1 MRNRNLITALI
12 LVFSGRCAMATPPA
26 CRGPERLEQQVRNH
40 PAAAA
45 WAALGAWFGEQQQFI
60 CAVSAF
66 QAAVRLDPHY
76 ARFRYF
82 LGITYYSAGK
92 TDLAIA
98 ELNRAARLD
107 LHDTHSRLALG
118 TALNKAGR
126 GVEAEAAWQEA
137 LQIDPASVTGLD
149 WLAKSRIARR
159 DYAGAIDLLRSAPTD
174 EDLTLDLSLAYS
186 NAGDLD
192 TAGSVLSDAT
202 RAKSDSMRLATA
214 LATVLA
220 RAHRYEEAISALKTA
235 LAAHPNDPGLQL
247 LDLRLLVLKG
257 DYESARP
264 LEQRLLAASGD
275 NFEVLYLS
283 GLVER
288 EDREFTAANEHL
300 RKAVTLDPQH
310 YDARYNLGVVLARL
324 QQPQSA
330 LTQLQL
336 AIKLDPNQA
345 EAYFQ
350 LAQVL
355 RTLGHTDQSQAQ
367 LNIYRQKML
376 AAERHDISITKSSEA
391 AQSLKTG
398 DAARAVELYREAIAA
413 DPENATLHYN
423 LALALGRTGDVAEE
437 RAALGE
443 ALALNPNLS
452 QAEDQLGILTAK
464 NGELAVAE
472 EHFRRALR
480 ITPHFAQASIN
491 LGTLLGQQG
500 KDREAEQ
507 QFREALASNPRSV
520 EGWTNLAAT
529 LASEAR
535 YTEARD
541 SAQNA
546 IRIDPTDTSALQ
558 ILKMLGS
565 GVSTVP

>member
-1 MRNRNLITALI
+1 MRTRNLITALVI
-12 LVFSGRCAMATPPA
+12 GFATHGAMATPPA
-26 CRGPERLEQQVRNH
+26 CRGPEQLEQQVRGH

-45 WAALGAWFGEQQQFI
+45 WGALGAWFGEQKQFM

-66 QAAVRLDPHY
+66 QAAARLEPQS
-76 ARFRYF
+76 ARFHYF

-107 LHDTHSRLALG
+107 LHDARSRLSLG
-118 TALNKAGR
+118 IALNKAGR
-126 GVEAEAAWQEA
+126 GVEAENAWQEA
-137 LQIDPASVTGLD
+137 LQIDPSSVTGLD

-159 DYAGAIDLLRSAPTD
+159 DYAGAIDLLRSAATD
-174 EDLTLDLSLAYS
+174 EDLTLDLALAYS

-192 TAGSVLSDAT
+192 TAASVLSHAV
-202 RAKSDSMRLATA
+202 RASPDSVRSATA

-220 RAHRYEEAISALKTA
+220 RAHRYEEAISALQAA
-235 LAAHPNDPGLQL
+235 LAGHPNDSGLQL
-247 LDLRLLVLKG
+247 LYLRLLVLKG

-264 LEQRLLAASGD
+264 LAQRLLAAGGD
-275 NFEVLYLS
+275 NFEALYLS

-288 EDREFTAANEHL
+288 EDRDFVAASEHL
-300 RKAVTLDPQH
+300 RKAVTLNPQH

-324 QQPQSA
+324 QKPQSA

-336 AIKLDPNQA
+336 AIKLDPTQA

-355 RTLGHTDQSQAQ
+355 RTLGRTDQSQAE
-367 LNIYRQKML
+367 LDVYREKLL
-376 AAERHDISITKSSEA
+376 AAEKHDISVTKSSEA
-391 AQSLKTG
+391 AQALKAG
-398 DAARAVELYREAIAA
+398 DATAAVALYRDAIAT
-413 DPENATLHYN
+413 DPENATLQYD
-423 LALALGRTGDVAEE
+423 LAMALDRAGDLPGE
-437 RAALGE
+437 RGALE
-443 ALALNPNLS
+443 RALALNPNLS
-452 QAEDQLGILTAK
+452 QAEDQLGILTAES
-464 NGELAVAE
+464 GELAAAE

-480 ITPHFAQASIN
+480 ITPHFAAASIN

-507 QFREALASNPRSV
+507 QFRQALASNPRSV

-535 YTEARD
+535 YTEARE

-546 IRIDPTDTSALQ
+546 IRIDPTDGSALQ

-565 GVSTVP
+565 GDSTAP

>member
-1 MRNRNLITALI
+1 
-12 LVFSGRCAMATPPA
+12 MATPPA
-26 CRGPERLEQQVRNH
+26 CRGPQQLEQEVHSH

-45 WAALGAWFGEQQQFI
+45 WGALGGWFGEQQQFM
-60 CAVSAF
+60 CAASAF
-66 QAAVRLDPHY
+66 QAAVRLDPQS

-98 ELNRAARLD
+98 ELNRAAKLD
-107 LHDTHSRLALG
+107 LHDTRSRLALG

-149 WLAKSRIARR
+149 WLAKSRIARG
-159 DYAGAIDLLRSAPTD
+159 DYAGAIDLLRSAPPD
-174 EDLTLDLSLAYS
+174 EDLTLDLALAYS

-192 TAGSVLSDAT
+192 TAALVLSDAI
-202 RAKSDSMRLATA
+202 RAKPDSLRLATA
-214 LATVLA
+214 MATVLA
-220 RAHRYEEAISALKTA
+220 RAHRYDEAISGLNTA

-264 LEQRLLAASGD
+264 LAQRLLAASGD
-275 NFEVLYLS
+275 HFEVLYLS

-288 EDREFTAANEHL
+288 EDRNFTAASEHL

-355 RTLGHTDQSQAQ
+355 RTLGRTDQSQAQ

-376 AAERHDISITKSSEA
+376 AAEKHDISITKSSEA
-391 AQSLKTG
+391 AQALKAR

-413 DPENATLHYN
+413 DPENATLQYN
-423 LALALGRTGDVAEE
+423 LALALDRTGDLPEE
-437 RAALGE
+437 RAALE
-443 ALALNPNLS
+443 KALVLNHNLS
-452 QAEDQLGILTAK
+452 QAEDQLGVLTA
-464 NGELAVAE
+464 NGGELAVAE

-480 ITPHFAQASIN
+480 ITPHFAEASIN

-535 YTEARD
+535 YTEARE
-541 SAQNA
+541 SVQNA
-546 IRIDPTDTSALQ
+546 IRIDPTDRSALQ

-565 GVSTVP
+565 GVSTAP